1 MQEKMPCNM
10 GCNME
15 LAGGGV
21 GGEGCGGVG
30 CIKLSSRVCVLLP
43 HTPSQSLSGSRK
55 LKNKHIFHVC
65 CRQFG

>member
-1 MQEKMPCNM
+1 MPCNM

-30 CIKLSSRVCVLLP
+30 CIKLSSRVCVAAT
-43 HTPSQSLSGSRK
+43 HAFTKSK
-55 LKNKHIFHVC
+55 W
-65 CRQFG
+65 